1 MLTRLINRVRYGVLG
16 FVLIAFPVSS
26 CLLYTVHEIT
36 DRPVPRQ
43 PEAPEPSGTL
53 LKSEFRI
60 GISSDYMPL
69 VYNDAK
75 FGVIGVEVDFA
86 NQLGKELGK
95 KINFVET
102 PFSQLVQALLEDK
115 VDIIMSGMS
124 ITTERAERVS
134 FTDPY
139 LTIGQMALARS
150 KDRSK
155 FPDVQSF
162 SNLSSKVGFVQATT
176 GEMAAKAFFHN
187 ATLVPQSTVNDG
199 IAALRNGEI
208 EVFIHDAPT
217 IWRVAGNPNEKD
229 LVGLYWL
236 LTKEPLAWAVRKTD
250 EPLRFALNREIQQWR
265 ASGFL
270 NQTLSR
276 WMPIRIW

>member
-1 MLTRLINRVRYGVLG
+1 
-16 FVLIAFPVSS
+16 
-26 CLLYTVHEIT
+26 
-36 DRPVPRQ
+36 
-43 PEAPEPSGTL
+43 
-53 LKSEFRI
+53 
-60 GISSDYMPL
+60 MPL

-75 FGVIGVEVDFA
+75 FGVIGVEVDVA

-115 VDIIMSGMS
+115 IDIIMSGMS

-150 KDRSK
+150 KDSSK

-176 GEMAAKAFFHN
+176 GQMAAKASFHS

-217 IWRVAGNPNEKD
+217 LWRVAGNPNAKD
-229 LVGLYWL
+229 LVGLYC
-236 LTKEPLAWAVRKTD
+236 
-250 EPLRFALNREIQQWR
+250 
-265 ASGFL
+265 S
-270 NQTLSR
+270 
-276 WMPIRIW
+276 